1 MIPIFGWCV
10 YLLKNISINRTDGR
24 SSLRKIIK
32 SCGEHV
38 NKNRTLIIFPEG
50 TRIAYGEQSN
60 LKKGI
65 FKILDVLKMQS
76 ILMNH
81 DAGKYWSK
89 NSLII
94 KPGVIS
100 VETISLKYSSDMD
113 EIKQRIINHFA

>member
-1 MIPIFGWCV
+1 MIPIFGWCL
-10 YLLKNISINRTDGR
+10 YLLKNISIDRADGR

-38 NKNRTLIIFPEG
+38 DKNRTLIIFPEG
-50 TRIAYGEQSN
+50 TRIAYGEQSS

-100 VETISLKYSSDMD
+100 IETYIT
-113 EIKQRIINHFA
+113 